1 MAGERLQIAYHC
13 LVRIAH
19 RVYTHRSRLR
29 VRLRAPLELVCH
41 ALLRKHRRVHALVGG
56 KARSDCLLR
65 RLQKPQLR
73 ERIRAGCLAV
83 FRHGE
88 RRLLRIL
95 QHRLILLIKCRLCL
109 LRLQRCAMQP
119 VIAVARARAEYQQHA
134 QRNDPSLFHL
144 LFFSVSFSPP
154 IVRQLSYIV

>member
-1 MAGERLQIAYHC
+1 MAGERLQIAYHR

-56 KARSDCLLR
+56 KARSDCLLGGF
-65 RLQKPQLR
+65 QKPQLQ

-95 QHRLILLIKCRLCL
+95 QHRLILLIKRLLRLLCL
-109 LRLQRCAMQP
+109 LRRAVQP
-119 VIAVARARAEYQQHA
+119 VIAVACARAEQQKHA
-134 QRNDPSLFHL
+134 QCDDPSLFHM

>member
-1 MAGERLQIAYHC
+1 MAGDRFQIAYHC

-56 KARSDCLLR
+56 EACANRLLR

-73 ERIRAGCLAV
+73 ERIRAGRLAV

-88 RRLLRIL
+88 RRLLRIF
-95 QHRLILLIKCRLCL
+95 QHRLILLIKRRLCL
-109 LRLQRCAMQP
+109 LRLQRRAVQP
-119 VIAVARARAEYQQHA
+119 VIAVACARAEHQKHA
-134 QRNDPSLFHL
+134 QCDDPSLFHM